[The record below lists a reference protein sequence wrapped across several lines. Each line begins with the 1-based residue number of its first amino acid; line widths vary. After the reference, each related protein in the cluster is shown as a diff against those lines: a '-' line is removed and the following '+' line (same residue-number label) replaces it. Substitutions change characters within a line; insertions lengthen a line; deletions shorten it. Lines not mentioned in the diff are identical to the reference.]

1 MAGLFYRDLVWGV
14 LVLVFAV
21 GYYIAADGI
30 PRSLLSDTVGPGG
43 APKLLALGLG
53 ASSVLLI
60 VRSFLSR
67 RPVSDTGEAS
77 GWRPH
82 ALALGMLGF
91 GIGYLLLVSHLGYVL
106 TLFLLITGVIV
117 YSGMRL
123 SVRLVLIGAAGS
135 VLFWIIFAM
144 LFRTSMPSGVWP
156 RLFG

>member
-1 MAGLFYRDLVWGV
+1 
-14 LVLVFAV
+14 
-21 GYYIAADGI
+21 
-30 PRSLLSDTVGPGG
+30 
-43 APKLLALGLG
+43 
-53 ASSVLLI
+53 
-60 VRSFLSR
+60 
-67 RPVSDTGEAS
+67 
-77 GWRPH
+77 
-82 ALALGMLGF
+82 MLGF

-106 TLFLLITGVIV
+106 TLFLMITGVIV